1 MEHPLIKLSQKQI
14 ENIDKLNSDTKI
26 KFNRISCLNC
36 ESENHMNLFTKDR
49 YGLNVTKVLCNECG
63 LMFIN
68 PMMSQNS
75 SDYLYNSDLYRN
87 ILHHDEVEKNNLENW
102 DKFENSEKKL
112 DEKKSTFFNIINSL
126 NIEYQT
132 VCDVGAGNGQ
142 NVSLFKSI
150 GKEACGYEP
159 SKYFSEFGKKKNLNI
174 INGFAD
180 DVEGEYDLVLMIHVL
195 EHMINP
201 KEVIRRLRKNVKKYL
216 FVEVPASV
224 DKFQSFQYSHTYYF
238 SLNTLS
244 QIITK
249 CGFKKIYIEHKSRRV
264 NDYVYALFEK
274 TDEKEIYQYNY
285 TKEVRK
291 YKKIYYKYWAKSFIK
306 RILRKILKKIN
317 PNIEKK
323 IINIIDLRT
332 LGDK

>member
-1 MEHPLIKLSQKQI
+1 
-14 ENIDKLNSDTKI
+14 
-26 KFNRISCLNC
+26 
-36 ESENHMNLFTKDR
+36 
-49 YGLNVTKVLCNECG
+49 
-63 LMFIN
+63 
-68 PMMSQNS
+68 
-75 SDYLYNSDLYRN
+75 
-87 ILHHDEVEKNNLENW
+87 
-102 DKFENSEKKL
+102 
-112 DEKKSTFFNIINSL
+112 
-126 NIEYQT
+126 
-132 VCDVGAGNGQ
+132 
-142 NVSLFKSI
+142 
-150 GKEACGYEP
+150 
-159 SKYFSEFGKKKNLNI
+159 
-174 INGFAD
+174 
-180 DVEGEYDLVLMIHVL
+180 
-195 EHMINP
+195 MINP